1 MFETEKEIYHQND
14 CKMQGEQQMAVH
26 RNGAKSNGENELLT
40 TGTVARYCEVSTNA
54 VKKWIRQGD
63 LTAFQTPGGHF
74 RVTREEFRKFLVRHE
89 MPLDPDFFPNR
100 PPRVLIAD
108 DEPVVRELVRELV
121 VSATDGRVDVETADD
136 GYDALVKVGDFKPDL
151 LIMDLKMPRMDGFE
165 ACRTIRAN
173 RNMSH
178 VRILAMSAYAGDGN
192 RERILK
198 AGALQCFD
206 KPLPVDE
213 FQAAVR
219 KILAPQITT

>member
-1 MFETEKEIYHQND
+1 
-14 CKMQGEQQMAVH
+14 MAVH
-26 RNGAKSNGENELLT
+26 RGGARTNGENELLT

-74 RVTREEFRKFLVRHE
+74 RVTREDFRKFLVRHG
-89 MPLDPDFFPNR
+89 MPLDQEFFPDR
-100 PPRVLIAD
+100 RPRVLIAD
-108 DEPVVRELVRELV
+108 DEPVVRDLVRELV
-121 VSATDGRVDVETADD
+121 VSATEGQVDVETADD

-165 ACRTIRAN
+165 ACRTIRSN
-173 RNMSH
+173 SHMSH

-198 AGALQCFD
+198 AGALRCFD

-213 FQAAVR
+213 FQDTVR
-219 KILAPQITT
+219 KILDPEVGV

>member
-1 MFETEKEIYHQND
+1 
-14 CKMQGEQQMAVH
+14 MAVH
-26 RNGAKSNGENELLT
+26 RGGARTNGENELLT

-63 LTAFQTPGGHF
+63 LAAFQTPGGHF
-74 RVTREEFRKFLVRHE
+74 RVTREEFRKFLVRHG
-89 MPLDPDFFPNR
+89 MPLDQEFFPDRR
-100 PPRVLIAD
+100 PKVLIAD
-108 DEPVVRELVRELV
+108 DESVVRDLVRELV
-121 VSATDGRVDVETADD
+121 VSATGGEVDVETAQD

-165 ACRTIRAN
+165 ACRTIRSN
-173 RNMSH
+173 SQLSH

-198 AGALQCFD
+198 AGALHCFD

-213 FQAAVR
+213 FQETVR
-219 KILAPQITT
+219 KILAPQAVA